1 MGFKRQVPAILLLSS
16 LVLLAGCEEAAKKRA
31 LVRPPTQNLAVAPLL
46 ADPKPA
52 TPIPSAVYEAAL
64 DPQDLTEQ
72 VIAEVEASYRSGE
85 LNYRAGHL
93 EKARRDFNRAV
104 DRLLTSGLDIHA
116 DERLERLF
124 DRIVDGIHAYELAAY
139 REGDGFT
146 EQKVEPA
153 PIDEVADLTFPV
165 DPRLKETAEKEL
177 QEVKHDLP
185 VTLNDHVL
193 SYLNYFQTP
202 RGRAIIETGLRRAG
216 RYREMI
222 SRILAE
228 EGLPQDLI
236 YLVQA
241 ESAFK
246 PTALSRMGARG
257 LWQFMADRGRQYEL
271 ERSWWVDLRQD
282 PEKSTRAAARHLK
295 DLYRQFGDWY
305 LVLAAYNSGPGN
317 VQKGIERTGH
327 ADYWELLKR
336 QVLPRETQNYV
347 PIILAVS
354 IMAKNPEKYGLEVTP
369 DPPLRIE
376 KVPLPAPTDL
386 RLIAEILDTD
396 LETVRELNP
405 HLLRMVTPNDS
416 NFELNVPEG
425 MGQKF
430 LNEIATIPEDKRV
443 WWRKHRV
450 EEGETLSEIARKY
463 KVALTALA
471 EVNGIAAEDTLQA
484 GNKLIIPAAP
494 TKNGQAKWVRYRVRR
509 GETLARV
516 ADKFG
521 VSPEDIRRWN
531 KLRGSNLPSGRMLR
545 IHLGEGE
552 LGPPLPAKQA
562 RSKAS
567 KSNTNKRVNAQSE
580 QVYHRVHKGETLWS
594 IARSYNT
601 TVEAIRQANR
611 FLSSREVQA
620 GDQIVIHQNR

>member
-1 MGFKRQVPAILLLSS
+1 MGFKRPGIAILLLSF

-31 LVRPPTQNLAVAPLL
+31 FVRPPIQNFVAGPLL
-46 ADPKPA
+46 ADPKPLSA
-52 TPIPSAVYEAAL
+52 VPPAVYEAAL
-64 DPQDLTEQ
+64 DPPDLTEQ
-72 VIAEVEASYRSGE
+72 VIAEVEAYYKSGE
-85 LNYRAGHL
+85 QNYRAGHL
-93 EKARRDFNRAV
+93 EKARRDFDRAV

-146 EQKVEPA
+146 EQKVEAA
-153 PIDEVADLTFPV
+153 PIDEVADLTFPA
-165 DPRLKETAEKEL
+165 DPRLKEKAEK
-177 QEVKHDLP
+177 QIREVKHDLP
-185 VTLNDHVL
+185 ITVNDYVL

-257 LWQFMADRGRQYEL
+257 LWQFMADRGRQYDL
-271 ERSWWVDLRQD
+271 ERNWWVDLRQD
-282 PEKSTRAAARHLK
+282 PEKSTRAAAQHLK
-295 DLYRQFGDWY
+295 DLYRLFGDWY

-317 VQKGIERTGH
+317 VQKAIERTGY

-347 PIILAVS
+347 PIILAVT
-354 IMAKNPEKYGLEVTP
+354 IMAKNPDKYGLEVTP
-369 DPPLRIE
+369 DPPERIE
-376 KVPLPAPTDL
+376 KVPLATPTDL
-386 RLIAEILDTD
+386 RLVAEILDVD
-396 LETVRELNP
+396 LETVRSLNP
-405 HLLRMVTPNDS
+405 HLLRMVTPNDPS
-416 NFELNVPEG
+416 FELNVPEG
-425 MGQKF
+425 TGQKF

-450 EEGETLSEIARKY
+450 EEGETLYEIAHKY
-463 KVALTALA
+463 KVPLTAIA
-471 EVNGIAAEDTLQA
+471 EVNGIKGEETLKP
-484 GNKLIIPAAP
+484 GDKLIIPAAP
-494 TKNGQAKWVRYRVRR
+494 TKNVQARWVRYRVRR
-509 GETLARV
+509 GESLVGV

-521 VSPEDIRRWN
+521 VSREDILRWN
-531 KLRGSNLPSGRMLR
+531 KLRGSKLPAGRTLR

-552 LGPPLPAKQA
+552 MGPPAAKQA
-562 RSKAS
+562 HPIAS
-567 KSNTNKRVNAQSE
+567 KSYKSKKVRLEGE
-580 QVYHRVHKGETLWS
+580 QVFHRVHKGETLWS
-594 IARSYNT
+594 IAQTYNT
-601 TVEAIRQANR
+601 TVDAIRQANR
-611 FLSSREVQA
+611 FLNSREIQA
-620 GDQIVIHQNR
+620 GDQIVIYQNR